1 MGEIWNRSLPFN
13 GVRSFK
19 NDVDVEI
26 YRKYKPKWNVLKT
39 TQLRNN
45 VIILRCNSEKEYKII
60 IKQWIDNWR
69 DNYHL
74 DVKVK
79 IELDD
84 GCHLLTFWHLRWE
97 KWGRKG
103 KVFVNTSTLA
113 WTYTRTE
120 EKVKNLPVTLGW
132 IAPANNSNDETKS
145 MQMKKMNKCYN
156 KISQRKG
163 HQNRDWKLRLVHCLP
178 LNQRNKNNFEIKYL
192 QVKCLQTD
200 FFMP

>member
-1 MGEIWNRSLPFN
+1 MYDDRLISNWHMGEIWNRSLPFN

-26 YRKYKPKWNVLKT
+26 YRKYKPKWNILKT

-97 KWGRKG
+97 KWGRKR
-103 KVFVNTSTLA
+103 KVVVNTSTLA

-120 EKVKNLPVTLGW
+120 EKERVKNLPVTSGW
-132 IAPANNSNDETKS
+132 NGPS
-145 MQMKKMNKCYN
+145 MKVMMKRNLCKWKKWTNVRQN
-156 KISQRKG
+156 ISKERTSK
-163 HQNRDWKLRLVHCLP
+163 
-178 LNQRNKNNFEIKYL
+178 
-192 QVKCLQTD
+192 
-200 FFMP
+200 